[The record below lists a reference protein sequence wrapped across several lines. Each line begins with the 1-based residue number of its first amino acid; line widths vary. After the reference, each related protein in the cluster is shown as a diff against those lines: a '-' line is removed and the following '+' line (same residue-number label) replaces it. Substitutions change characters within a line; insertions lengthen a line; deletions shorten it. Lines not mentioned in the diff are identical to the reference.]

1 MAAKRYVCLAV
12 CLLTAFKGYGQFS
25 ATKANLTEFR
35 GHLTGGGTTS
45 FTGMVVEVTNLRDR
59 SVHERADVVS
69 DGSFAFRGIP
79 EGDYQVRVTSM
90 YDDELANTITSVG
103 PSPMSFEIRLPQSRM
118 EKPGTGT
125 VSIRQLNHPLS
136 RQVKKLLESG
146 HKLAQ
151 EQHYDDAAK
160 RFREAAQDAPDC
172 LQAHADL
179 GLTLFRMGAWEGAV
193 EEFRAAI
200 SLDPKISLL
209 HSNLSGSLAALHRFD
224 EAEKEAL
231 TALKLDSRNVRAHFV
246 LGGILLQKK
255 GGVSQGI
262 AHLREAEDAIPS
274 AKTAVEQVCAISHV
288 AGCP

>member
-1 MAAKRYVCLAV
+1 
-12 CLLTAFKGYGQFS
+12 
-25 ATKANLTEFR
+25 
-35 GHLTGGGTTS
+35 
-45 FTGMVVEVTNLRDR
+45 
-59 SVHERADVVS
+59 
-69 DGSFAFRGIP
+69 
-79 EGDYQVRVTSM
+79 
-90 YDDELANTITSVG
+90 
-103 PSPMSFEIRLPQSRM
+103 
-118 EKPGTGT
+118 
-125 VSIRQLNHPLS
+125 
-136 RQVKKLLESG
+136 
-146 HKLAQ
+146 
-151 EQHYDDAAK
+151 
-160 RFREAAQDAPDC
+160 
-172 LQAHADL
+172 
-179 GLTLFRMGAWEGAV
+179 LFRMGAWEGAV